1 MLHWGYDEHN
11 GRGAAA
17 RSPPL
22 GTGGLPS
29 GRPRPSRGSAAL
41 PEPSRAAPCESCRQL
56 EVPPG
61 LRSDGAGGIW
71 GRSDAG
77 SIPCERGGGAGLE
90 ARPVLAPSPRGCRC
104 LVRWGSRG
112 LVFLLPGV
120 FRTHTA
126 PGHPTGDVPLP
137 SRGGKHRGR
146 SSECITAQQRGDRS
160 LWILVISWFPSS
172 SRPLKS
178 PNGLISRHKGFSSGL
193 HRKSCK
199 RCSCVQTGSL
209 FMQAEI
215 SKSASASWSQFGSH
229 RWNNLC
235 CLFYYTEK

>member
-29 GRPRPSRGSAAL
+29 GRPRPSRGSAPL

-71 GRSDAG
+71 GGSDAG

-90 ARPVLAPSPRGCRC
+90 ARSWPRIPGAAGASSAGAAAGSCFCYRVFFGHTPLRVTPPVM
-104 LVRWGSRG
+104 
-112 LVFLLPGV
+112 
-120 FRTHTA
+120 
-126 PGHPTGDVPLP
+126 
-137 SRGGKHRGR
+137 
-146 SSECITAQQRGDRS
+146 S
-160 LWILVISWFPSS
+160 L
-172 SRPLKS
+172 SRPA
-178 PNGLISRHKGFSSGL
+178 
-193 HRKSCK
+193 
-199 RCSCVQTGSL
+199 VGSIGVGRL
-209 FMQAEI
+209 
-215 SKSASASWSQFGSH
+215 SA
-229 RWNNLC
+229 
-235 CLFYYTEK
+235 